1 MSCRLA
7 LAAVAVALVPTA
19 CSSGP
24 RPTSAVLLPSPGPGY
39 HLSGASGPLTK
50 QALTFATALPREDMA
65 SYLASVTFR
74 RAAERVWTSSADG
87 FVTDI
92 VVEVG
97 DGAQAAALVSTAGR
111 VLPGAA
117 TRSFAI
123 GANGRGFVQTSDVQG
138 RTMFCVIAFLSTG
151 LRAFVL
157 TRCTPYPQDT
167 ATVSRLAN
175 EQIRRS
181 DTRKAG

>member
-1 MSCRLA
+1 MSRWSA
-7 LAAVAVALVPTA
+7 LAVVVAVALVPLA

-39 HLSGASGPLTK
+39 HLSSASGPVTK
-50 QALTFATALPREDMA
+50 QALGFATALPPEEMA

-74 RAAERVWTSSADG
+74 RAAERVWTSPADG

-97 DGAQAAALVSTAGR
+97 NDAQAAALVSTAGR

-117 TRSFAI
+117 TRSFAV
-123 GANGRGFVQTSDVQG
+123 GDNGRGFVQTSDVRGQ
-138 RTMFCVIAFLSTG
+138 TMFCVIAFLSSG

-167 ATVSRLAN
+167 TSVSRLAT

-181 DTRKAG
+181 DGR